1 MAVKKKGLGRGLE
14 ALMGVSEPAATPAK
28 KEEKTISKTPEN
40 GVVELKIAL
49 VEPNREQPR
58 KQFDEEKLQILADS
72 IKTHGVIQPIL
83 VKEREKGYYMIIAG
97 ERRWRAAKLA
107 GLKTI
112 PAVVKN
118 LEEQKVM
125 EVALVENL
133 QREDLNPIDTA
144 NGYRF
149 LAEKFNLTQEEIS
162 ARVGKSRSAIA
173 NTLRLL
179 TLPEFVQDKLF
190 DGTLTEGHARSLIG
204 LSEKDALAIAEKII
218 GDGLSVRATEEMIRR
233 LKKPA
238 AQKPVPE
245 KNVHHRAVEKNLS
258 KKFGTKV
265 QLLLGA
271 KKGKIVIEYYDDE
284 QLNQILEKIGE

>member
-14 ALMGVSEPAATPAK
+14 ALMGVSEPVVTPAK
-28 KEEKTISKTPEN
+28 TEEKPAPKTAES

-97 ERRWRAAKLA
+97 ERRWRAAKRA

-162 ARVGKSRSAIA
+162 TRVGKSRSAIA

-204 LSEKDALAIAEKII
+204 LNEKDALAIAEKII
-218 GDGLSVRATEEMIRR
+218 ADGLSVRATEELIRR
-233 LKKPA
+233 LKKPES
-238 AQKPVPE
+238 KKTIPE
-245 KNVHHRAVEKNLS
+245 KSVHHRAVEKDLS
-258 KKFGTKV
+258 KKLGTKV
-265 QLLLGA
+265 QLLLGP
-271 KKGKIVIEYYDDE
+271 KKGKIVIEYYSDDE
-284 QLNQILEKIGE
+284 LNQILEKIGK